1 MLPEILNK
9 IFLYIQ
15 SPTNKIMK
23 DYFSFIEKLERNNQ
37 LYRIKMNKF
46 IYMIWLNT
54 YHGFHIFDYNRLCN
68 TECKCFNIYM
78 SNGHCYCPIHEYI

>member
-1 MLPEILNK
+1 MLPELMNK

-23 DYFSFIEKLERNNQ
+23 DYFAFIEKLETNNQ

-46 IYMIWLNT
+46 MYMIWLNT
-54 YHGFHIFDYNRLCN
+54 YHGFYIFHYDRLILS
-68 TECKCFNIYM
+68 ECKCFNIYM
-78 SNGHCYCPIHEYI
+78 RNGKCYCPIHGYI

>member
-1 MLPEILNK
+1 MLPELINK

-23 DYFSFIEKLERNNQ
+23 DYFAFVENLETNNQ

-46 IYMIWLNT
+46 MYMIWLNN
-54 YHGFHIFDYNRLCN
+54 YHGFHIFDYKRLCN
-68 TECKCFNIYM
+68 TGCKCFNIYM
-78 SNGHCYCPIHEYI
+78 RNGHCYCPIHEYL